1 MVELFLS
8 EPTRSDDGD
17 DESVKQQISLLNKL
31 ESMIWSLLVSCGA
44 RSEARLWLCNSL
56 SNISSVTPRHQ
67 RELFVKILK
76 SKSLKRALTDQV
88 LRMIFEKHPRKAGS
102 ILAKRSH
109 QLENFFKGKLAWHIE
124 FLCSSFNNEVNSSL
138 NSSPSHE
145 PGSCS

>member
-8 EPTRSDDGD
+8 EPTRSDDRD

-31 ESMIWSLLVSCGA
+31 ESMIWSLLMSCGA

-56 SNISSVTPRHQ
+56 SKIRSVTPRHQ
-67 RELFVKILK
+67 RELFVKILR
-76 SKSLKRALTDQV
+76 SKSLKQALTAQV

-109 QLENFFKGKLAWHIE
+109 LLDNFLKGKLAWHLA
-124 FLCSSFNNEVNSSL
+124 FFSVLFSL
-138 NSSPSHE
+138 ITLILV
-145 PGSCS
+145 